1 MENGKKVL
9 TMTEYIERETF
20 LKGLEERY
28 CLPCKE
34 AGKDH
39 NGCMC
44 DVCWVD
50 DMRGD
55 VIDAPTA
62 DVEKMSDGYH
72 TFADLYEQ
80 RLILSAAL
88 AKNNPHAWKS
98 KRHEDGSVPFGGGWF
113 IMGFDTGEG
122 CYTYHY
128 ELKDWDLFQCEELD
142 KGKPWD
148 GHTSK
153 DVRRLLSIPAA
164 DVSTVRHAKW
174 VDNHCTACGMMPMGD
189 EMWKNYDCEP
199 PLFERFMDYC
209 PNCGARMDGDS
220 YAKAD

>member
-1 MENGKKVL
+1 
-9 TMTEYIERETF
+9 MTEYIEREAISEEIRKYYYKNPPNSSYGEGF
-20 LKGLEERY
+20 DRGLDRAQRAI
-28 CLPCKE
+28 L
-34 AGKDH
+34 
-39 NGCMC
+39 
-44 DVCWVD
+44 
-50 DMRGD
+50 
-55 VIDAPTA
+55 DAPAA
-62 DVEKMSDGYH
+62 DVGKMSDGYH

-113 IMGFDTGEG
+113 IMGFDTDEG

-164 DVSTVRHAKW
+164 DVAPVVHGRWIYIRKYGEYECSVCHGIDT
-174 VDNHCTACGMMPMGD
+174 
-189 EMWKNYDCEP
+189 DCSDYYSSHVVTEQ
-199 PLFERFMDYC
+199 DYC
-209 PNCGARMDGDS
+209 PNCGARMDEME
-220 YAKAD
+220 